1 MNTIRGM
8 IIPIF
13 ILVIWWTGSVL
24 HIFNDYII
32 PKPLVVASTA
42 YELLKSGILL
52 KHLMVSFYRVFL
64 GFIITFAIAFPFAIF
79 VGMNKKTMDYLEPF
93 LEFNR
98 HIPPMAVIPMLILWF
113 GIGETSK
120 LAVIFLATFFPVFSS
135 TLTGITNYDRK
146 LLEVGE
152 VFNFSSRDKFFK
164 IIFPQ
169 AVPYILTGIQLG
181 LGYSW
186 RALMGAE
193 LIAASS
199 GIGYMIM
206 DAEQLSRPD
215 IIIVGIFSIGILG
228 YAVDY
233 ICLKLTSK
241 LVIYHG
247 KEVEYGGTDN
257 KESIQE
263 F

>member
-1 MNTIRGM
+1 MKKFKGIA
-8 IIPIF
+8 IPLIVF
-13 ILVIWWTGSVL
+13 AIWEIGSKL

-32 PKPLVVASTA
+32 PSPAEIITA
-42 YELLKSGILL
+42 ALELIKKGILL
-52 KHLMVSFYRVFL
+52 KNLLVSFLRVAS
-64 GFIITFAIAFPFAIF
+64 GFGITFAIAFPLAVL
-79 VGMNKKTMDYLEPF
+79 VGMNKKLMPYFNPM
-93 LEFNR
+93 LEFIR
-98 HIPPMAVIPMLILWF
+98 HIPPIAVIPILILWF

-120 LAVIFLATFFPVFSS
+120 LAVIVLATFFPIFSN
-135 TLTGITNYDRK
+135 TLNGVLNYDIN

-152 VFNFSSRDKFFK
+152 VFEFSPWDKFFK

-169 AVPYILTGIQLG
+169 ALPSIVTGIQLG

-215 IIIVGIFSIGILG
+215 IIIVGIFSIGLLG
-228 YAVDY
+228 YGIDY
-233 ICLKLTSK
+233 IFLF
-241 LVIYHG
+241 VA
-247 KEVEYGGTDN
+247 N
-257 KESIQE
+257 KFILSPYRRGAQSEKACNKKST
-263 F
+263 